1 MDNKKLVHFELTM
14 TSLVCAVLFQN
25 LSSVFF
31 FLGKNKLIIKNSQR
45 SFTKL
50 TV

>member
-31 FLGKNKLIIKNSQR
+31 S
-45 SFTKL
+45 
-50 TV
+50 